1 MKILDES
8 TTDGVVAR
16 RFDLTVEDQTVP
28 GMLWRPADT
37 ERSRATILVGHGGFQ
52 SKEAPNIVEFAAQL
66 ATERGYT
73 TVALDAPGHG
83 DRRTAEQIA
92 QQEETLRR
100 LRDGG
105 VGGGGVG
112 GGGAGAGAGAGAAQ
126 PRGSRRSG
134 DEAPGDPTRLPR
146 MVREWKALLD
156 HLDGDDELGGG
167 PYGYWGVS
175 MGCRYGIPLAANEP
189 RISAAV
195 LGLFG
200 LMPDPTFK
208 AQVESISIP
217 LLFLFQYHDELM
229 TPEAGL
235 ALWAAFGSKDKTMHI
250 NPGPH
255 VGIPKF
261 ERDASAAF
269 YARHLG

>member
-1 MKILDES
+1 MTLLQTLDET

-16 RFDLTVEDQTVP
+16 RFDLTVEEQRVP
-28 GMLWRPADT
+28 GIHWRPAGAD
-37 ERSRATILVGHGGFQ
+37 RPRATILVGHGGFQ
-52 SKEAPNIVEFAAQL
+52 SKEAPNIVEMAAQL
-66 ATERGYT
+66 AHERGYA

-83 DRRTAEQIA
+83 DRRTEEQIR
-92 QQEETLRR
+92 QQEETLAR
-100 LRDGG
+100 LRTGG
-105 VGGGGVG
+105 VGSGAG
-112 GGGAGAGAGAGAAQ
+112 GGGA
-126 PRGSRRSG
+126 PRERR
-134 DEAPGDPTRLPR
+134 DAPADPNRLPR
-146 MVREWKALLD
+146 MVREWQALLD
-156 HLDGDDELGGG
+156 QLDADPSLGGGG

-189 RISAAV
+189 RIAATV

-200 LMPDPTFK
+200 LLPDETFR
-208 AQVESISIP
+208 AQVAAITIP

-229 TPEAGL
+229 KPEAGL

>member
-1 MKILDES
+1 MNDTETTMDILDET
-8 TTDGVVAR
+8 TTDGVVTR
-16 RFDLTVEDQTVP
+16 RFDLTVEGERVP
-28 GMLWRPADT
+28 GRLWRPEGAEGPRPT
-37 ERSRATILVGHGGFQ
+37 VLVGHGGFQ
-52 SKEAPNIVEFAAQL
+52 SKEAPNIVEFAHQL
-66 ATERGYT
+66 ATELGYT
-73 TVALDAPGHG
+73 TIALDAPGHG
-83 DRRTAEQIA
+83 ERRTAEQVR
-92 QQEETLRR
+92 QQEETLQR
-100 LRDGG
+100 LRT
-105 VGGGGVG
+105 
-112 GGGAGAGAGAGAAQ
+112 GGAAAAPP
-126 PRGSRRSG
+126 PREGRP
-134 DEAPGDPTRLPR
+134 EATPPAAERLPR
-146 MVREWKALLD
+146 MVREWQGLLD
-156 HLDGDDELGGG
+156 HLDGDRDLGGG

-200 LMPDPTFK
+200 LLPDPTFR
-208 AQVESISIP
+208 AQVEAITIP

-235 ALWAAFGSKDKTMHI
+235 ALWAAFGSKEKTMHV

>member
-1 MKILDES
+1 MSDKEPTMDILGET
-8 TTDGVVAR
+8 TTDGVVTR
-16 RFDLTVEDQTVP
+16 RFDLTVEGERVP
-28 GMLWRPADT
+28 GLLWRPEGAAGP
-37 ERSRATILVGHGGFQ
+37 RPTILVGHGGFQ
-52 SKEAPNIVEFAAQL
+52 SKEAPNIVEMAGQL
-66 ATERGYT
+66 ATDLGYT

-83 DRRTAEQIA
+83 DRRTAEQVR
-92 QQEETLRR
+92 QQEETLER
-100 LRDGG
+100 LRSGG
-105 VGGGGVG
+105 VP
-112 GGGAGAGAGAGAAQ
+112 AAR
-126 PRGSRRSG
+126 PRGDRSA
-134 DEAPGDPTRLPR
+134 APASPPTRLPR

-156 HLDGDDELGGG
+156 HLDGDPEIGGG

-175 MGCRYGIPLAANEP
+175 MGCRNGIPLAADEP

-200 LMPDPTFK
+200 LLPDPTFR
-208 AQVESISIP
+208 AQVEAISIP

-235 ALWAAFGSKDKTMHI
+235 ALWAAFGSKEKTMHV

-269 YARHLG
+269 FARHLG